1 MQKNKWINAKNANWI
16 IKPFK
21 APPACTL
28 FHYNKILN
36 AAGEIFYFHKN
47 EHFVVRKTAKI
58 VQIFGLIGKPGPKRG
73 YSVQFYQKKKTN
85 NPQVTKKHKKNR
97 KMAKKTILFYKIK
110 KGKTQKKIWC
120 LCSPPAKDLQIHHV
134 YVTSR

>member
-73 YSVQFYQKKKTN
+73 YSVQFYQKKSQQS
-85 NPQVTKKHKKNR
+85 PGHK
-97 KMAKKTILFYKIK
+97 
-110 KGKTQKKIWC
+110 KTQKKQENGKKKTYFFCVFPFLI
-120 LCSPPAKDLQIHHV
+120 L
-134 YVTSR
+134 